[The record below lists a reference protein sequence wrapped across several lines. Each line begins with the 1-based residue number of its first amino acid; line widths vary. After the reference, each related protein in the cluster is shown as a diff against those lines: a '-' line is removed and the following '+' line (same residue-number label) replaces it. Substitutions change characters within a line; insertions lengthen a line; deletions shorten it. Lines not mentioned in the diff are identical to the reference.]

1 MKFLTFL
8 MTVVLVS
15 VISISK
21 AQTTTTPSF
30 TDEDLKKYAVVMDS
44 VKDMQAT
51 LRTSITEMV
60 QKNTVMSVERYNEL
74 FKIANDEAKL
84 AEAKATPEETAFL
97 KQVETTNK
105 DGNAKV
111 NSTFQSLVKD
121 YLGIKQYSAIKKSL
135 ETDSTTKAKYE
146 SMTNELNSKG
156 GE

>member
-1 MKFLTFL
+1 MRSMKFLTFL

-21 AQTTTTPSF
+21 AQTTTPSF

-60 QKNTVMSVERYNEL
+60 QKNTAMSVERYNEL
-74 FKIANDEAKL
+74 FKIAGDEAKL
-84 AEAKATPEETAFL
+84 AEAKATPEEIAFL
-97 KQVETTNK
+97 KQVETINK

-135 ETDSTTKAKYE
+135 ETD
-146 SMTNELNSKG
+146 
-156 GE
+156 

>member
-15 VISISK
+15 VISIAK
-21 AQTTTTPSF
+21 AQTTTPSF

-74 FKIANDEAKL
+74 FKIAGDEAKL
-84 AEAKATPEETAFL
+84 AEAKATPEEIAFL